1 MSNSTCIRKTTT
13 LLVYPTHNAIRK
25 QLNMTGMTLQFID
38 QGAIGIRPSESDR
51 RIIRS
56 HVMRG
61 KNAGRPR
68 PSRRKQTTIVHLK
81 HPLTSP
87 CVLTSAKCEPGR
99 PLLWNDLCL
108 TSFPQQL
115 DSEST
120 KLMHRCTC
128 SVFAFNPSTTSFP
141 FAYILLSGF
150 FDISDAL
157 FPPQFCSKFDMIKSI
172 WVNYVLADE
181 ACE

>member
-1 MSNSTCIRKTTT
+1 
-13 LLVYPTHNAIRK
+13 
-25 QLNMTGMTLQFID
+25 MTLQFID
-38 QGAIGIRPSESDR
+38 QGAIGIGPSEPNR

-68 PSRRKQTTIVHLK
+68 QSTRKQTPIVHAKRVLI
-81 HPLTSP
+81 SP
-87 CVLTSAKCEPGR
+87 GIPGPGYSKPGR
-99 PLLWNDLCL
+99 QLLWNDLCL

-120 KLMHRCTC
+120 KLMHRCMIQC
-128 SVFAFNPSTTSFP
+128 FVFNLSATFFV

-157 FPPQFCSKFDMIKSI
+157 FPPQFCSKFDMVKSI
-172 WVNYVLADE
+172 WVNYVLADK